1 MNTAISNYKENGIGV
16 WEDFI
21 PESKCLEII
30 EEMKKLVSEAKLDST
45 NSKAPKS
52 IFSTQEE
59 SHEDRGEDQNFI
71 KSSEDISFF
80 WEENAFDENGKL
92 KFEPIFCLNK
102 VGHALHTLNG
112 VFKDLIFSEKAKSL
126 FRELKWENPM
136 VPQSMFIF
144 KQPKIGGEVT
154 PHMDSTFLYN
164 ENLPGDG
171 LLGLWLA
178 LEDATVENGCLQ
190 FVPKSH
196 KTIKNVPR
204 RFARVEGSDPV
215 KVVMEGQDPV
225 FEEKDWVMAPVKKGS
240 LVLIHGKVMHRSF
253 KNVSESS
260 RNIITWHCVEG
271 GKGCK
276 WSEKNW
282 LQYTGG
288 EKNFPSYF

>member
-1 MNTAISNYKENGIGV
+1 MDEAIEQYRSTGIGV
-16 WEDFI
+16 IPNFI
-21 PESKCLEII
+21 TSEKCLKII
-30 EEMKKLVSEAKLDST
+30 AEMQKLVTEAKLDQTSS
-45 NSKAPKS
+45 NAPKS

-80 WEENAFDENGKL
+80 WEENAFDTDGKL

-112 VFKDLIFSEKAKSL
+112 EFKNLIFSEDSKSL
-126 FRELKWENPM
+126 FKKLGWENPL
-136 VPQSMFIF
+136 VPQSMYIF

-190 FVPKSH
+190 YVPGSH
-196 KTIKNVPR
+196 KEINGVPR
-204 RFARVEGSDPV
+204 RFSRVTGSKPV
-215 KVVMEGQDPV
+215 KVVMNGEDPV
-225 FEEKDWVMAPVKKGS
+225 FEESRWKMAPVKKGS
-240 LVLIHGKVMHRSF
+240 LVMIHGKVMHRSF
-253 KNVSESS
+253 KNESDAS

-271 GKGCK
+271 GKSCK

-282 LQYTGG
+282 LQYTG
-288 EKNFPSYF
+288 EDKNFPAYY